1 MIILKGST
9 SIMNFKMHLSRKLL
23 TAMAAYSTKVSLNE
37 VVIASAVR
45 TPIGSFRGS
54 LSSLSA
60 TELGAVAVKG
70 AIERAGIPKEEI
82 KEVYMGNVCAAYLG
96 QAPARQA
103 VIFAGMP
110 KSTICT
116 TINKVCSSGMK
127 SIMLAAQ
134 GLQTGA
140 QDVMLAGGMESMSN
154 VPFYLKRGETSYGGM
169 QLVDGIVYDGLTDV
183 YNKFHMGNCA
193 ENTAKKLGISRQ
205 EQDDYAISS
214 YKKSAAAYESKA
226 FVDELI
232 PVSVPQK
239 RGAPP
244 VLFSEDEEYKKVNFE
259 KFNKLSTVF
268 QKENG
273 TVTAGNASTLNDG
286 AAALVLMTAEA
297 AQRLN
302 VKPLARIIGFAD
314 GECDP
319 IDFPIAPAVAI
330 PKLLE
335 KTGVNKDD
343 VALWEINEA
352 FSVVA
357 VANQKM
363 LNLDPSK
370 LNVHGGGV
378 SLGHPIGMSGSRIV
392 VHLCHALKKGEKGV
406 AAICN
411 GGGGASSIM
420 IEKLAE
426 AIDGPPVLTFYT
438 KDPCQL
444 CDIVMEELSPY
455 KDKLIIEKI
464 DITKK
469 ENVRW
474 LRLYRHDIPVLFLNG
489 KFLCMHRLN
498 HGLLERRLQIIEQ
511 EKINN

>member
-1 MIILKGST
+1 MIFQKGSRII
-9 SIMNFKMHLSRKLL
+9 SIRMRPATKFWS
-23 TAMAAYSTKVSLNE
+23 AMASYATKVSLNE
-37 VVIASAVR
+37 VVIVSAVR

-54 LSSLSA
+54 LASLSA
-60 TELGAVAVKG
+60 PELGAVAAKA

-82 KEVYMGNVCAAYLG
+82 KEVYFGNVVSANVG
-96 QAPARQA
+96 QAPARQ
-103 VIFAGMP
+103 VSMGAGLP

-154 VPFYLKRGETSYGGM
+154 VPYYLKRGETPYGGV
-169 QLVDGIVYDGLTDV
+169 QLTDGIVHDGLTDV

-193 ENTAKKLGISRQ
+193 ENTAKKMGITR
-205 EQDDYAISS
+205 EQQDEYAISS
-214 YKKSAAAYESKA
+214 YKRSAEAYKIKA
-226 FVDELI
+226 FADELV
-232 PVSVPQK
+232 PVPVPQK

-244 VLFSEDEEYKKVNFE
+244 VIFAEDEEYKRVNFE
-259 KFNKLSTVF
+259 KFTKLATVF

-286 AAALVLMTAEA
+286 AAAVVLMTADA

-302 VKPLARIIGFAD
+302 VTPIARIVGFAD

-335 KTGVNKDD
+335 KTGVKKEE
-343 VALWEINEA
+343 VALWELNEA

-357 VANQKM
+357 VANQKI
-363 LNLDPSK
+363 LDLDASK
-370 LNVHGGGV
+370 INVHGGAV
-378 SLGHPIGMSGSRIV
+378 SIGHPIGMSGARIV

-420 IEKLAE
+420 IEKL
-426 AIDGPPVLTFYT
+426 
-438 KDPCQL
+438 
-444 CDIVMEELSPY
+444 
-455 KDKLIIEKI
+455 
-464 DITKK
+464 
-469 ENVRW
+469 
-474 LRLYRHDIPVLFLNG
+474 
-489 KFLCMHRLN
+489 
-498 HGLLERRLQIIEQ
+498 
-511 EKINN
+511 

>member
-1 MIILKGST
+1 MC
-9 SIMNFKMHLSRKLL
+9 
-23 TAMAAYSTKVSLNE
+23 
-37 VVIASAVR
+37 SA
-45 TPIGSFRGS
+45 
-54 LSSLSA
+54 
-60 TELGAVAVKG
+60 
-70 AIERAGIPKEEI
+70 
-82 KEVYMGNVCAAYLG
+82 NLG

-103 VIFAGMP
+103 VIFAGLP

-116 TINKVCSSGMK
+116 TVNKVCASGMK

-154 VPFYLKRGETSYGGM
+154 VPFYLKRGDTTYGGL
-169 QLVDGIVYDGLTDV
+169 QLVDGIVFDGLTDV

-193 ENTAKKLGISRQ
+193 ENTAKKLEISRKD
-205 EQDDYAISS
+205 QDDYAISS
-214 YKKSAAAYESKA
+214 YKRSAAAYEQKA
-226 FVDELI
+226 FADEL
-232 PVSVPQK
+232 VSVPVPQK

-244 VLFSEDEEYKKVNFE
+244 VIFEEDEEYKRVNFE
-259 KFNKLSTVF
+259 KFTKLSTVF

-286 AAALVLMTAEA
+286 AAALVLMTADA
-297 AQRLN
+297 AKRLN
-302 VKPLARIIGFAD
+302 VTPIAKVVGFAD

-357 VANQKM
+357 VANQK
-363 LNLDPSK
+363 LLGLDPAK
-370 LNVHGGGV
+370 INVHGGAV
-378 SLGHPIGMSGSRIV
+378 SLGHPIGMSGARIV

-406 AAICN
+406 ASICN

-420 IEKLAE
+420 IEKL
-426 AIDGPPVLTFYT
+426 
-438 KDPCQL
+438 
-444 CDIVMEELSPY
+444 
-455 KDKLIIEKI
+455 
-464 DITKK
+464 
-469 ENVRW
+469 
-474 LRLYRHDIPVLFLNG
+474 
-489 KFLCMHRLN
+489 
-498 HGLLERRLQIIEQ
+498 
-511 EKINN
+511 

>member
-1 MIILKGST
+1 MLLFKGTNLITFKICIGGTILKTMSR
-9 SIMNFKMHLSRKLL
+9 SLSNV
-23 TAMAAYSTKVSLNE
+23 TLNE

-45 TPIGSFRGS
+45 TPMGSFRGS
-54 LSSLSA
+54 LASLSA
-60 TELGAVAVKG
+60 SELGAVAVKA
-70 AIERAGIPKEEI
+70 AIERAGIPKEEV
-82 KEVYMGNVCAAYLG
+82 KEVYIGNVCSANLG

-103 VIFAGMP
+103 VIFAGLP

-116 TINKVCSSGMK
+116 TVNKVCASGMK

-154 VPFYLKRGETSYGGM
+154 VPFYLKRGETTYGGL
-169 QLVDGIVYDGLTDV
+169 QLVDGIVFDGLTDV

-193 ENTAKKLGISRQ
+193 ENTAKKLEISRKD
-205 EQDDYAISS
+205 QDDYAISS
-214 YKKSAAAYESKA
+214 YKRSAAAYEQKA
-226 FVDELI
+226 FADELV
-232 PVSVPQK
+232 PVPVPQK

-244 VLFSEDEEYKKVNFE
+244 VMFEEDEEYKRVNFE
-259 KFNKLSTVF
+259 KFTKLSTVF

-286 AAALVLMTAEA
+286 AAALVLMTADA
-297 AQRLN
+297 AKRLN
-302 VKPLARIIGFAD
+302 VTPIAKVVGFAD

-357 VANQKM
+357 VANQK
-363 LNLDPSK
+363 LLGLDPAK
-370 LNVHGGGV
+370 INVHGGAV
-378 SLGHPIGMSGSRIV
+378 SLGHPIGMSGARIV

-406 AAICN
+406 ASICN

-420 IEKLAE
+420 IEKLPE
-426 AIDGPPVLTFYT
+426 AIKRPPTLTFYT
-438 KDPCQL
+438 KDPCPL
-444 CDIVMEELSPY
+444 CDIALEDLEPFRNRV
-455 KDKLIIEKI
+455 KVEKVY
-464 DITKK
+464 ITEK
-469 ENVRW
+469 ENLRW
-474 LRLYRHDIPVLFLNG
+474 LRLYRNDIPVIFLNG
-489 KFLCMHRLN
+489 KFLCMHKLN
-498 HGLLERRLQIIEQ
+498 KDLLERRLQLIEN
-511 EKINN
+511 EYEMK

>member
-1 MIILKGST
+1 MLFFKGSRIIT
-9 SIMNFKMHLSRKLL
+9 IRMRPINKLYK
-23 TAMAAYSTKVSLNE
+23 AMAAYSTKVSLNE

-54 LSSLSA
+54 LASLSA

-82 KEVYMGNVCAAYLG
+82 KEVYIGNVCSANLG
-96 QAPARQA
+96 QAPARQS
-103 VIFAGMP
+103 VIFAGLP

-116 TINKVCSSGMK
+116 TVNKVCSSGMK
-127 SIMLAAQ
+127 SVILATQ
-134 GLQTGA
+134 GLQTGTH
-140 QDVMLAGGMESMSN
+140 DVILAGGMESMSN

-169 QLVDGIVYDGLTDV
+169 QLVDGIVFDGLTDV

-193 ENTAKKLGISRQ
+193 ENTAKKMDISRQ
-205 EQDDYAISS
+205 QQDDYAISS
-214 YKKSAAAYESKA
+214 YKRSAAAYEAKA
-226 FVDELI
+226 FADEI
-232 PVSVPQK
+232 VPVSVPQK

-302 VKPLARIIGFAD
+302 VKPLARVVGYAD

-335 KTGVNKDD
+335 KTGVKKED

-357 VANQKM
+357 VANQK
-363 LNLDPSK
+363 LLGIDHNK
-370 LNVHGGGV
+370 INVHGGAV
-378 SLGHPIGMSGSRIV
+378 SLGHPIGMSGARLV

-406 AAICN
+406 ASICN

-420 IEKLAE
+420 IEKL
-426 AIDGPPVLTFYT
+426 
-438 KDPCQL
+438 
-444 CDIVMEELSPY
+444 
-455 KDKLIIEKI
+455 
-464 DITKK
+464 
-469 ENVRW
+469 
-474 LRLYRHDIPVLFLNG
+474 
-489 KFLCMHRLN
+489 
-498 HGLLERRLQIIEQ
+498 
-511 EKINN
+511 

>member
-1 MIILKGST
+1 MLQI
-9 SIMNFKMHLSRKLL
+9 KMRSYKKLL
-23 TAMAAYSTKVSLNE
+23 MMAYSTKVSLNE

-45 TPIGSFRGS
+45 TPMGSFRGT
-54 LSSLSA
+54 LAGVSA
-60 TELGAVAVKG
+60 TELGAVAVKA
-70 AIERAGIPKEEI
+70 AIERAGIPKEEV
-82 KEVYMGNVCAAYLG
+82 KEVYLGNVCSAYLG

-103 VIFAGMP
+103 VIFAGLP

-116 TINKVCSSGMK
+116 TVNKVCASGMK
-127 SIMLAAQ
+127 SVMLAAQ

-140 QDVMLAGGMESMSN
+140 QDVILAGGMESMSN

-169 QLVDGIVYDGLTDV
+169 QLVDGIVFDGLTDV

-193 ENTAKKLGISRQ
+193 ENTAKKLDITR
-205 EQDDYAISS
+205 EQQDEYAMNS
-214 YKKSAAAYESKA
+214 YKRSAAAYEAKA
-226 FVDELI
+226 FTDELV

-244 VLFSEDEEYKKVNFE
+244 VQFSEDEEYKRVNFD
-259 KFNKLSTVF
+259 KFNKLATVF

-302 VKPLARIIGFAD
+302 VKPLARVVGFAD

-357 VANQKM
+357 VANQK
-363 LNLDPSK
+363 LLGLDPTK
-370 LNVHGGGV
+370 INVHGGAV
-378 SLGHPIGMSGSRIV
+378 SLGHPIGMSGARIV

-406 AAICN
+406 ASICN

-420 IEKLAE
+420 IEKL
-426 AIDGPPVLTFYT
+426 
-438 KDPCQL
+438 
-444 CDIVMEELSPY
+444 
-455 KDKLIIEKI
+455 
-464 DITKK
+464 
-469 ENVRW
+469 
-474 LRLYRHDIPVLFLNG
+474 
-489 KFLCMHRLN
+489 
-498 HGLLERRLQIIEQ
+498 
-511 EKINN
+511 